1 MEIKINKP
9 YGYSQLGQRESQQ
22 DALFPEEG
30 NEQMAFGMVC
40 DGVGGLDRGEVAS
53 GLACEAF
60 SRMLTGTLRQGGDFG
75 KNELEEV
82 LRYAYRLL
90 YENRCV
96 SDSMATTLAFLAITN
111 RGMLLAHIGDSRIY
125 QLRPGDGIVFC
136 TEDHSLVQ
144 EMVNEGKLTREE
156 AVHHERRNVI
166 TRCLRVTPKAE
177 EYDEATLDLI
187 RDVRPH
193 DLFLLCSDGVND
205 RVSDE
210 ELVEVLLQEESLEE
224 RGKLLKRLTHNSSDN
239 NTALLIEVA
248 EVTKSEEEE
257 QQPGYVTM
265 ETQLYPLTDR
275 KGWGEG
281 LRGVGRMLKGL
292 FGRK

>member
-30 NEQMAFGMVC
+30 DEQMAFGLVC

-53 GLACEAF
+53 GLVCEAF
-60 SRMLTGTLRQGGDFG
+60 SRMLTGTLQQGGDFG

-90 YENRCV
+90 YDNRCIC
-96 SDSMATTLAFLAITN
+96 DSMATTLAFLAITKQ
-111 RGMLLAHIGDSRIY
+111 GMLLAHIGDSRIY
-125 QLRPGDGIVFC
+125 QLRPGEGILFC
-136 TEDHSLVQ
+136 TEDHSWVQ
-144 EMVNEGKLTREE
+144 QMVNEGKLTREE
-156 AVHHERRNVI
+156 AAHHERKNVI
-166 TRCLRVTPKAE
+166 TRCLRVTPEAE
-177 EYDEATLDLI
+177 EYDDATLDLI
-187 RDVRPH
+187 RDVRPR
-193 DLFLLCSDGVND
+193 DLFLICSDGVND
-205 RVSDE
+205 LVSDE

-239 NTALLIEVA
+239 NTALLIEVT
-248 EVTKSEEEE
+248 EVNKSEEEE
-257 QQPGYVTM
+257 QLTRYETM
-265 ETQLYPLTDR
+265 ETSLYPLADR

-281 LRGVGRMLKGL
+281 LKNVGRMLKGL
-292 FGRK
+292 FARK